1 MLNFQ
6 QMPTILVIEDDKDIA
21 NLIAYH
27 LEKEKYKVVLRRMS
41 SSPEKHFLKADRF
54 EE

>member
-27 LEKEKYKVVLRRMS
+27 LEKYKVVLS
-41 SSPEKHFLKADRF
+41 KDVFLTRKALLKGRPF
-54 EE
+54 